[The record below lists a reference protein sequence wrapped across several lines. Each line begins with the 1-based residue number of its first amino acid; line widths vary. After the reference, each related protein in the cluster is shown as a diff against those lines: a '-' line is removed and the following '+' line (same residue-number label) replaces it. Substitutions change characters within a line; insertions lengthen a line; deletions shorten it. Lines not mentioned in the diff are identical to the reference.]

1 MTVGESADAGHGTQR
16 ASECS
21 LEDKL
26 HVVEVTRVSI
36 GRTVA
41 QTRFE
46 MSRNLQTS
54 PFLLFKDFLILCVC
68 MCSCTSV
75 RECSRGAGRACQ
87 ILLEL
92 QAVVS
97 HLTRVLGLKL
107 QSCAR
112 TASSLTD

>member
-26 HVVEVTRVSI
+26 HVVEVTHVSI
-36 GRTVA
+36 GRIVA

-54 PFLLFKDFLILCVC
+54 SFLLFKDFLILCVC

-75 RECSRGAGRACQ
+75 RECSRGLEERVRSPGARVAGSCESSDVGAGTQ
-87 ILLEL
+87 
-92 QAVVS
+92 
-97 HLTRVLGLKL
+97 TPVLCKDSQL
-107 QSCAR
+107 SY
-112 TASSLTD
+112 